1 MIILNRNIALL
12 DSSGNIL
19 FDEQVDRINK
29 INATNEYELFTKNGM
44 KLVISSDIIGSIFD
58 CIKPNVGRE

>member
-19 FDEQVDRINK
+19 LDEQVDRINK
-29 INATNEYELFTKNGM
+29 INSTNEYELFTKNGM
-44 KLVISSDIIGSIFD
+44 KLVIGSDVIDSIFD